1 MKRIP
6 LLALALTCLL
16 IAGCTESGSGEVPE
30 TNPSST
36 MSTSTQPSTTTSMI
50 ASPTVAAGEQAE
62 PLEFTEFTSSTTC
75 DPDADDANLQ
85 VVQALVTAY
94 NDRDESRLTEL
105 ASESVRVDD
114 LSGIPHLGED
124 NWTGV
129 TAWASEGWSVGD
141 QFELTRLVMY
151 DGGSVFEVNRSNEVL
166 ASNGIEKL
174 HHTWKAHSSN
184 CVISHMVL
192 YLPFGDVGASEC
204 RYWDAFAD
212 ELEAGTTQTLNP
224 PEVCSE

>member
-6 LLALALTCLL
+6 LLVLALPSLL
-16 IAGCTESGSGEVPE
+16 VAGCTESGSREVPE
-30 TNPSST
+30 TRPPST
-36 MSTSTQPSTTTSMI
+36 TSTSTQPSTTTSTI
-50 ASPTVAAGEQAE
+50 ARPTVAAGEQNE
-62 PLEFTEFTSSTTC
+62 PPEFTEFTSSTTC

-85 VVQALVTAY
+85 VIQAFVTAY

-105 ASESVRVDD
+105 ASESVTVDD
-114 LSGIPHLGED
+114 LNGIPHLGED

-129 TAWASEGWSVGD
+129 TAWASEGWNVDD
-141 QFELTRLVMY
+141 QFELTSLVMY

-166 ASNGIEKL
+166 RANRIEKL

-204 RYWDAFAD
+204 RYWEAFAD
-212 ELEAGTTQTLNP
+212 ELAAGTTQTLNP